1 MKKALIGMAA
11 GAMALGASVV
21 PAAAGGM
28 YDGYTIMDG
37 IEDDWCGTPAP
48 IDDDL
53 ELFESLV
60 LIGGWGE
67 RLDTAGNGKPSY
79 TVFAPY
85 DYVVDNVLDALGT
98 SIADLSSTPAVVAAI
113 LADHIANGSFEE
125 DELENPNLT
134 RIIMRSG
141 YVATVS
147 TSDLD
152 PNSRSIYYDIYIAG
166 QFIEDG
172 YLLEN
177 GSLYCIFGF
186 IDSTPQVPTEGLNAL
201 DTPKDGTPGGTNS
214 LPNTL

>member
-1 MKKALIGMAA
+1 MKKALIGMAV
-11 GAMALGASVV
+11 GAVALGASVV
-21 PAAAGGM
+21 PAAAGSM
-28 YDGYTIMDG
+28 NEDYNIWDG
-37 IEDDWCGTPAP
+37 IEDDWCGAMLP
-48 IDDDL
+48 DDGL

-79 TVFAPY
+79 TVFAPF
-85 DYVVDNVLDALGT
+85 DTVIDNVLDALGT

-141 YVATVS
+141 YVATIS
-147 TSDLD
+147 TSDVD
-152 PNSRSIYYDIYIAG
+152 PTDRDIYSDVYVAG
-166 QFIEDG
+166 QLISDG
-172 YLLEN
+172 YLFEN
-177 GSLYCIFGF
+177 GSLYCIIGF
-186 IDSTPQVPTEGLNAL
+186 IDTTPQVPTEGLNAL